1 MLGDAHA
8 GGEQSTLGKA
18 LHDASDLLKVAL
30 AVLIVALAVL
40 VPLAILAAL
49 VLLGWRASRRRLRE
63 RALS

>member
-1 MLGDAHA
+1 
-8 GGEQSTLGKA
+8 
-18 LHDASDLLKVAL
+18 
-30 AVLIVALAVL
+30 VL